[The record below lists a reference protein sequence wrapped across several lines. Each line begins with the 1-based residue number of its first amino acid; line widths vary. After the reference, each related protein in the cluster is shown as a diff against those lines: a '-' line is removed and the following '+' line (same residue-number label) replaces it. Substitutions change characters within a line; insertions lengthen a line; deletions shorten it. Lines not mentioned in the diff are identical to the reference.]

1 MTDKAKGMT
10 QIDGRS
16 WMVTGAEQH
25 LNQLIPKNKL
35 AYSVNEAGA
44 ALGVST
50 WFIRAE
56 IKRGYLHTTGLRG
69 RVLIPIWELVR
80 YLLAGVHTETPT
92 P

>member
-10 QIDGRS
+10 QIDGTS
-16 WMVTGAEQH
+16 WLLTEAEQP